1 MLSLWAGA
9 RTGSRCGINCKHSN
23 RLRKP
28 MPEPLQN
35 ENRPSP
41 EALLAEVHK
50 EKRGK
55 LKIFLGAAPGVG
67 KTYEMLLA
75 ARKKKKDG
83 VDVCV
88 GVVET
93 HGRKETE
100 ALIEGLEVLPR
111 QAIEYK
117 GRILHE
123 MDLDAIL
130 RRRPQLVLVDE
141 LAHTNAEGS
150 RHPKRY
156 QDVAELLDA
165 GIHVYSTL
173 NIQHI
178 ESLNDVVARITRVR
192 IRETVPDSIFDTAD
206 DVEVIDLTPDELIQ
220 RLREGKVYAGQQ
232 AQRALDHYFKPGN
245 ITALRELALRRTAER
260 VDDQMR
266 QYMRSHAISG
276 PWAAAERLLVCV
288 NESAAAAGLVRAAK
302 RAADRIDA
310 EWFAVYFETPRTL
323 HLSRAEHDR
332 VAQTMF
338 LAKQLGA
345 ETVILPGGRH
355 IAEDVLRYSRDNN
368 ITQVVVGKSARPWWF
383 EWLHGSVV
391 HDLVKHASGINVHV
405 LADEHDSKG
414 KDPAH
419 KAEAEEQDDSGAG
432 FPGLDWLNADP
443 KAWLYTVVATAIA
456 TLFGRAVVA
465 MVDLPNVSL
474 VYLAA
479 VLWSAA
485 RYGLGPS
492 LFASVLS
499 TLCYNFFFIEP
510 VYTFTVADPSQLL
523 ALAFFCLA
531 AGLTSTLTVRE
542 RQFAETAREQ
552 ARTTAELFGFARKLS
567 GVRKL
572 DTLLATTAG
581 QVATM
586 LKADVSLLTPDSG
599 SGALKQMAAVPA
611 DATLDEADLA
621 AAVWCWD
628 HAQPTGRGTDT
639 LPGSRRLFLP
649 LRTGQGK
656 VGVIGISRPAKNF
669 LLNPAERRLLDALGD
684 LAAIA
689 IERIRLAKDVDQAR
703 MLAETE
709 KLRSALLTSI
719 SHDLRTPLAL
729 IIGSLSSLKSYGT
742 LYDDK
747 TREEM
752 LNTGIDEAERLNRY
766 VANLLDMTQ
775 LDAGALKPK
784 REPCDLHDLVG
795 AALRRCAK
803 QLAQH
808 KVKLSIPANLPMLML
823 DDVLMEQVLAN
834 LLDNASKYTP
844 AGSTI
849 EVVAAQYKFSLLV
862 SVRDEGPGIPEGD
875 LQKVFDK
882 FFRARAAG
890 DRGRGGTGLGL
901 AICRGFVEA
910 MGGRIYA
917 RNRIDP
923 QTNPRGAEFV
933 IEFSPEVIAERPR
946 TEIA

>member
-1 MLSLWAGA
+1 
-9 RTGSRCGINCKHSN
+9 
-23 RLRKP
+23 
-28 MPEPLQN
+28 MPDPQQT

-41 EALLAEVHK
+41 EALLAEAQK

-83 VDVCV
+83 VDICV

-93 HGRKETE
+93 HGRKETQE
-100 ALIEGLEVLPR
+100 LIEGLEVLPR

-117 GRILHE
+117 GRTLQE

-156 QDVAELLDA
+156 QDVEELLGA
-165 GIHVYSTL
+165 GIHVYATL
-173 NIQHI
+173 NIQHL

-220 RLREGKVYAGQQ
+220 RLQEGKVYAEQQ
-232 AQRALDHYFKPGN
+232 AQRALKNYFKPGN
-245 ITALRELALRRTAER
+245 LTALRELALRRTAER

-288 NESAAAAGLVRAAK
+288 NESPAAPGLVRAAK
-302 RAADRIDA
+302 RASDRLDAD
-310 EWFAVYFETPRTL
+310 WFAIYFETPRTL
-323 HLSRAEHDR
+323 HLSQAQHDR

-345 ETVILPGGRH
+345 ETITLPGGRH
-355 IAEDVLRYSRDNN
+355 IAEDVLRFAGDNN
-368 ITQVVVGKSARPWWF
+368 ITQIVVGKSARPWWF
-383 EWLHGSVV
+383 ELLHGSVV
-391 HDLVKHASGINVHV
+391 HDLVKSARGINVHV
-405 LADEHDSKG
+405 LADELVERRKG
-414 KDPAH
+414 PGPEQEAAPKGEPA
-419 KAEAEEQDDSGAG
+419 AQDQAPDRPP
-432 FPGLDWLNADP
+432 PGQGWLQADP
-443 KAWLYTVVATAIA
+443 KAYLYTVVAAAIA
-456 TLFGRAVVA
+456 TLFGRVVVSL
-465 MVDLPNVSL
+465 VDLPNISL

-510 VYTFTVADPSQLL
+510 IYTFTVADPSQLL
-523 ALAFFCLA
+523 ALVFFCLA

-542 RQFAETAREQ
+542 RQFAETARGQ
-552 ARTTAELFGFARKLS
+552 ARTTAELFAFSRKLA

-572 DTLLATTAG
+572 DTLMASTAG

-586 LKADVSLLTPDSG
+586 LKAEVSLLTPDADG
-599 SGALKQMAAVPA
+599 GALKQMAAVPP
-611 DATLDEADLA
+611 DALLEDADLA
-621 AAVWCWD
+621 AATWCWE
-628 HAQPTGRGTDT
+628 HAKPTGRGTDT

-656 VGVIGISRPAKNF
+656 VGVIGVSRPARNF
-669 LLNPAERRLLDALGD
+669 LLNPAERRLLDALAD

-729 IIGSLSSLKSYGT
+729 IIGSLSSLKSYGA

-752 LNTGIDEAERLNRY
+752 MSTAIDEAERLNRY

-775 LDAGALKPK
+775 LDAGALSPK

-803 QLAQH
+803 QLGQH
-808 KVKLSIPANLPMLML
+808 KVKLSIPANLPMLLL

-834 LLDNASKYTP
+834 LLDNAAKYTP

-849 EVVAAQYKFSLLV
+849 EIFAAQYKFSLMV
-862 SVRDEGPGIPEGD
+862 SMRDEGPGIPEAD
-875 LQKVFDK
+875 LQRVFDK

-901 AICRGFVEA
+901 AVCRGFVEA
-910 MGGRIYA
+910 MGGRIYV
-917 RNRIDP
+917 RNRTDTP
-923 QTNPRGAEFV
+923 GAEFV
-933 IEFSPEVIAERPR
+933 IEFSPDVIAERPR
-946 TEIA
+946 TEVA

>member
-1 MLSLWAGA
+1 MFSLCASV
-9 RTGSRCGINCKHSN
+9 RTKVRRGINCGDSN
-23 RLRKP
+23 CLRRT
-28 MPEPLQN
+28 MPETLQN

-41 EALLAEVHK
+41 EALLAEAHK

-75 ARKKKKDG
+75 AQKKKKDG

-100 ALIEGLEVLPR
+100 ALIAGLEVLPR
-111 QAIEYK
+111 KEIEYK
-117 GRILHE
+117 GRMLHE
-123 MDLDAIL
+123 MDIDAII

-173 NIQHI
+173 NIQHL

-220 RLREGKVYAGQQ
+220 RLHEGKVYTEQQ
-232 AQRALDHYFKPGN
+232 AQRALNHYFKPGN

-276 PWAAAERLLVCV
+276 PWAATERLLVCV
-288 NESAAAAGLVRAAK
+288 NESAAAAGLVRGAK
-302 RAADRIDA
+302 RAADRLDA

-323 HLSRAEHDR
+323 HLSPVEQDR
-332 VAQTMF
+332 VTQTMF

-345 ETVILPGGRH
+345 ETVTLPGGRH
-355 IAEDVLRYSRDNN
+355 IAEDVMRFAHDNN
-368 ITQVVVGKSARPWWF
+368 ITQIVVGKSARPWWF

-405 LADEHDSKG
+405 LADELEVKG
-414 KDPAH
+414 KEPPR
-419 KAEAEEQDDSGAG
+419 KIESAEKDESADGS
-432 FPGLDWLNADP
+432 FPILDWFSADP
-443 KAWLYTVVATAIA
+443 KAYFYTVVATAIA

-586 LKADVSLLTPDSG
+586 LKADVSLLTPDPNT
-599 SGALKQMAAVPA
+599 GALRQMAAVPA
-611 DATLDEADLA
+611 DATLEDADLA

-628 HAQPTGRGTDT
+628 HARPTGRGTDT

-656 VGVIGISRPAKNF
+656 VGVIGVSRPAKNF

-689 IERIRLAKDVDQAR
+689 IERIRLAKDIDQAR

-709 KLRSALLTSI
+709 KLRSALLTSL

-729 IIGSLSSLKSYGT
+729 IIGSLSSLKSYGA

-795 AALRRCAK
+795 AALRRNAK

-808 KVKLSIPANLPMLML
+808 KIKLSIPANLPMLML
-823 DDVLMEQVLAN
+823 DNVLMEQVLAN

-849 EVVAAQYKFSLLV
+849 EIVAAQYKFSLLI

-882 FFRARAAG
+882 FFRARADG

-917 RNRIDP
+917 RNRTEP
-923 QTNPRGAEFV
+923 KGAEFV

>member
-1 MLSLWAGA
+1 
-9 RTGSRCGINCKHSN
+9 
-23 RLRKP
+23 
-28 MPEPLQN
+28 MPEPQQN

-41 EALLAEVHK
+41 EALLAEARK

-117 GRILHE
+117 GRVLQE
-123 MDLDAIL
+123 MDIDAIL
-130 RRRPQLVLVDE
+130 KRRPQLVLVDE

-156 QDVAELLDA
+156 QDVEELLNA
-165 GIHVYSTL
+165 GINVWSTL

-192 IRETVPDSIFDTAD
+192 IRETVPDSVFDTAD

-220 RLREGKVYAGQQ
+220 RLREGKVYAEQQ

-245 ITALRELALRRTAER
+245 LTALRELALRRTAER

-276 PWAAAERLLVCV
+276 PWAAAERVLVCV

-302 RAADRIDA
+302 RAADRLDA

-323 HLSRAEHDR
+323 HLSTAEHDR

-345 ETVILPGGRH
+345 ETITLPGGRH
-355 IAEDVLRYSRDNN
+355 IAEDVMRFAHDNN
-368 ITQVVVGKSARPWWF
+368 ITQIVVGKSARPWWF

-391 HDLVKHASGINVHV
+391 HDLVKHATGINIHV
-405 LADEHDSKG
+405 LADERDTKA
-414 KDPAH
+414 KDPAR
-419 KAEAEEQDDSGAG
+419 KAEAEEPDEGEGRTPAG
-432 FPGLDWLNADP
+432 PGWLHADP
-443 KAWLYTVVATAIA
+443 RAYIYTVVAVAIA

-474 VYLAA
+474 VFLAA

-510 VYTFTVADPSQLL
+510 IYTFTVADPSQLL
-523 ALAFFCLA
+523 ALTFFCVA
-531 AGLTSTLTVRE
+531 AALTSTLTVRE

-552 ARTTAELFGFARKLS
+552 ARTTTELYAFSRKLA
-567 GVRKL
+567 GMRKL
-572 DTLLATTAG
+572 DTLLAATAS

-586 LKADVSLLTPDSG
+586 LKAEVSLLTPDPK
-599 SGALKQMAAVPA
+599 SGALRQMAAVPV
-611 DATLDEADLA
+611 DAQREDADLA
-621 AAVWCWD
+621 AAAWCWD

-656 VGVIGISRPAKNF
+656 VGVIGVSRPARNF

-729 IIGSLSSLKSYGT
+729 IIGSLSSLKSYGA

-747 TREEM
+747 TRDEM

-784 REPCDLHDLVG
+784 REPCDLQDLAG
-795 AALRRCAK
+795 SALRRSAK
-803 QLAQH
+803 ALAAH

-834 LLDNASKYTP
+834 LLDNAAKYTP
-844 AGSTI
+844 TGSTI

-875 LQKVFDK
+875 LQRVFDK
-882 FFRARAAG
+882 FFRAREGG

-917 RNRIDP
+917 RNRNDP
-923 QTNPRGAEFV
+923 QAATKGAEFV

-946 TEIA
+946 TEVA